1 MRITCL
7 LPAPGIP
14 VQGPSGGS
22 AHVRGL
28 VRALRASHE
37 VEVVAALRT
46 DRRGSFGEELTG
58 VHEVGVPGWPSWLEP
73 WRDLREVRVA
83 RRIAWK
89 VIKDARR
96 APAPDLLIERHSLW
110 SDAGWRIHDMLGVPW
125 VLEVNAPPVRERE
138 RFERLRQPA
147 LAARWERQVLQ
158 AAPVIVTVSTWLR
171 DWLVREL
178 GCRRVVLLP
187 NGVDP
192 RQGHRAT
199 GRARL
204 GVAEGQPVIG
214 FVGSMKPWHGVGRL
228 ARVAQAAGARLA
240 LLGERRDPSTFLADD
255 EHLPPDV
262 IWPGHLGPQD
272 LADAVAA
279 LDVGLAP
286 YPADAPPWFC
296 PLKVLDYR
304 AQGTPVV
311 GTDVGDTAR
320 LVGEGGTVVP
330 PDDEAA
336 MIEAVRG
343 WLGRRTEPWVRSW
356 GDVASELLTAAVP
369 APG

>member
-28 VRALRASHE
+28 VRALRVEHE
-37 VEVVAALRT
+37 VEVVAALRA
-46 DRRGSFGEELTG
+46 DRRGSFGEELGG

-73 WRDLREVRVA
+73 WRDLREVRAA
-83 RRIAWK
+83 RRVAWK

-96 APAPDLLIERHSLW
+96 APAPDLVIERHSLW
-110 SDAGWRIHDMLGVPW
+110 SDAGWRVHDMLGVPW
-125 VLEVNAPPVRERE
+125 VLEVNAPPVAERE

-171 DWLVREL
+171 DWLVHDL
-178 GCRRVVLLP
+178 GCRKVVLLP

-204 GVAEGQPVIG
+204 GLGADEPVIG

-228 ARVAQAAGARLA
+228 ARVAQQVGARLA
-240 LLGERRDPSTFLADD
+240 LLVSVPLLRWIGWVCRFVPVSWRGLTTATGSEPNSGVHQENRVEASVPFVDHACFFASLQSTTTFRRGE
-255 EHLPPDV
+255 
-262 IWPGHLGPQD
+262 
-272 LADAVAA
+272 
-279 LDVGLAP
+279 
-286 YPADAPPWFC
+286 
-296 PLKVLDYR
+296 
-304 AQGTPVV
+304 TPVS
-311 GTDVGDTAR
+311 G
-320 LVGEGGTVVP
+320 
-330 PDDEAA
+330 
-336 MIEAVRG
+336 
-343 WLGRRTEPWVRSW
+343 
-356 GDVASELLTAAVP
+356 
-369 APG
+369 